1 MCYVCRKDIGNG
13 EGYRHF
19 CEHFRPNGGRGC
31 TECSKCDLYRCEDD
45 EVVVKKAKEEA
56 ERQWMDKEGTV
67 LGDEKVRK
75 VLEEKLHIGGEPP
88 FWAGKWW
95 QWEMPKWGQLL
106 DAVVEGIID

>member
-45 EVVVKKAKEEA
+45 EVVIKKAKEEA
-56 ERQWMDKEGTV
+56 EKQWMEKEGTT
-67 LGDEKVRK
+67 LEDNEDVRK
-75 VLEEKLHIGGEPP
+75 GLLERFHSGKDAAGWLH
-88 FWAGKWW
+88 GKTP
-95 QWEMPKWGQLL
+95 QWRDVL
-106 DAVVEGIID
+106 DALVEGVVE

>member
-56 ERQWMDKEGTV
+56 ERQWMEKEGNV
-67 LGDEKVRK
+67 LGGDEKIRK
-75 VLEEKLHIGGEPP
+75 VLEEKWKNDGE
-88 FWAGKWW
+88 WW
-95 QWEMPKWGQLL
+95 DVRWLQWKMPNWEQIFDSLIES
-106 DAVVEGIID
+106 VIE